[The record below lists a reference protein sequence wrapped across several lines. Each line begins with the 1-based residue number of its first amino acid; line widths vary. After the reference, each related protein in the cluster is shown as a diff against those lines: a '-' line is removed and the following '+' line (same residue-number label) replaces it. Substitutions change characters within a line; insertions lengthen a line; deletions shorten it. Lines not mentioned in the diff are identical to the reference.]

1 MAELTVDGFSL
12 VELAE
17 MVIYPDYPDDG
28 GLDSERTMV
37 KQVVQKHVAV
47 KADPLNKVFNT
58 NKQNKD
64 DLPPF

>member
-1 MAELTVDGFSL
+1 MAELTVDGFGL

-37 KQVVQKHVAV
+37 KQVVQKHVPV
-47 KADPLNKVFNT
+47 KSDPLNKVFNS
-58 NKQNKD
+58 NNNNKD

>member
-1 MAELTVDGFSL
+1 
-12 VELAE
+12 

-47 KADPLNKVFNT
+47 KSDPLNKVFNT
-58 NKQNKD
+58 NNQNKD

>member
-1 MAELTVDGFSL
+1 
-12 VELAE
+12 
-17 MVIYPDYPDDG
+17 
-28 GLDSERTMV
+28 LDSERTMV

-58 NKQNKD
+58 NNQNKD